1 MSQAELSGLG
11 WPFSAVTFRV
21 FGMPAPKGSMKPVYR
36 LVNGRL
42 VGRVQLVPDNPPA
55 LKRWSAAVAGSALAA
70 LHGKRW
76 SAADRLVKP
85 FFRDRPLACE
95 ITFVLER
102 STKTAQAAQWAHYA
116 QGDLDKLV
124 RATLD
129 PMEGLVFDNDRRICE
144 LTSRKR
150 YEEPG
155 AGVPLGALVSVWPLD
170 AA

>member
-1 MSQAELSGLG
+1 VSQAELSGLG
-11 WPFSAVTFRV
+11 WPFSAISFRV
-21 FGMPAPKGSMKPVYR
+21 FGMPFPKGSMKPVYR
-36 LVNGRL
+36 LGAGGRL
-42 VGRVQLVPDNPPA
+42 IGRVQLVPDNPPA
-55 LKRWSAAVAGSALAA
+55 LKRWSAAVAGSAIAA
-70 LHGKRW
+70 IPRGPAR
-76 SAADRLVKP
+76 P

-102 STKTAQAAQWAHYA
+102 ATKTAQKANWAHYA